1 MSGPEPRRPAAQKPR
16 LGRWLG
22 QGRGASSSWWFSR
35 NLCGKDHRGF
45 PACQFGQCQFGTVG
59 SRAPEGREIISNFSD
74 YGTSIVTGR
83 ALGWRRLGQQDMRA
97 ETEKDDKT
105 RLLEAA
111 SALIAQGHA
120 KFSIAALC
128 EEARVDRDVFRTHFS
143 GRAELMTLLEE

>member
-1 MSGPEPRRPAAQKPR
+1 V
-16 LGRWLG
+16 
-22 QGRGASSSWWFSR
+22 ASPPVNSANANSVRSVR
-35 NLCGKDHRGF
+35 VL
-45 PACQFGQCQFGTVG
+45 
-59 SRAPEGREIISNFSD
+59 PEGREIISNFSD

-143 GRAELMTLLEE
+143 GRAELMTLLEEASASEPAPAPQIRPPTCTGRRSGTRAHPSRRRVPASSL